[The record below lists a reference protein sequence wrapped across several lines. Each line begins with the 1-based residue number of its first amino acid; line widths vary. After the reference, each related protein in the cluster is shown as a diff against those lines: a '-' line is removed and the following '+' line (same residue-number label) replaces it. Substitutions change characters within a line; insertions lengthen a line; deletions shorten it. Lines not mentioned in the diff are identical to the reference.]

1 LNFNNADYTI
11 PCIRSIQET
20 VKILYEIIVVDNA
33 STDNSLERLSEV
45 EGIKI
50 VENDTNRG
58 FTGGNNDGAKIAE
71 GKYIVILNNDTTVYD
86 SHINEMPSI
95 LDSLGKFD
103 VVGGKILGID
113 GKPQSSGG
121 YEPNPLYLFLQFTV
135 LCYKNIRFPWL
146 KNIMFSDWTENQIK
160 EVDWASGCFFAM
172 RRDAFLE
179 LGGFDEKIFIY
190 LDDVDL
196 HKSIRKHRGKVYL
209 YPELIIRHYGQIS
222 WGESNHY
229 VGLRHNYNSAVYY
242 LGKYYPRLYKILFIS
257 SVKLV
262 NLFYLPLLVLLR
274 LFTLGKLVKIN
285 NKLKFCLTL
294 LLA

>member
-1 LNFNNADYTI
+1 
-11 PCIRSIQET
+11 
-20 VKILYEIIVVDNA
+20 
-33 STDNSLERLSEV
+33 
-45 EGIKI
+45 
-50 VENDTNRG
+50 
-58 FTGGNNDGAKIAE
+58 
-71 GKYIVILNNDTTVYD
+71 
-86 SHINEMPSI
+86 
-95 LDSLGKFD
+95 
-103 VVGGKILGID
+103 
-113 GKPQSSGG
+113 
-121 YEPNPLYLFLQFTV
+121 
-135 LCYKNIRFPWL
+135 
-146 KNIMFSDWTENQIK
+146 MFSDWTENQIK

-274 LFTLGKLVKIN
+274 LFTLGTLVKIN
-285 NKLKFCLTL
+285 NKLQFCLTL